1 MSTKKPHTEPELVDL
16 NLKGTFVMTDLL
28 DQLMDARQEDV
39 ITLVRIEATVSLPPR
54 RKIPS

>member
-1 MSTKKPHTEPELVDL
+1 MKHKEPDEPDLVDL

-39 ITLVRIEATVSLPPR
+39 VTLVRVEAIVSLPPR
-54 RKIPS
+54 RKISS